1 MGVGICHSKAITRFL
16 LWGSFVVMLAY
27 LLDTWAL
34 LVAAD
39 PKQGGNLA
47 ALLIP
52 VHATMGPIASGVVG
66 VLFIGFYL
74 FNAVVY
80 SYSFARLLFVS
91 GLDRRLPP
99 SLSRVNRARIP
110 HVAIAV
116 QAVLAG
122 VLTLG
127 TFMVYPYVAGGNAAD
142 LGSPGYLVVTRA
154 TPVIWC
160 RPMVFLFVAV
170 VYGSRKFRSR

>member
-1 MGVGICHSKAITRFL
+1 MGVEIVHMKAITRYL
-16 LWGSFVVMLAY
+16 IWGSIVVMVAY

-52 VHATMGPIASGVVG
+52 VNATMGPFFKWVVG
-66 VLFIGFYL
+66 LIFIGF
-74 FNAVVY
+74 FVFITVVY
-80 SYSFARLLFVS
+80 SFSFARLLFVS

-99 SLSRVNRARIP
+99 VVSRVNRYQVP
-110 HVAIAV
+110 HVPIIV

-122 VLTLG
+122 RVPVLP
-127 TFMVYPYVAGGNAAD
+127 FMGGPSLVAGGPPAARTPA
-142 LGSPGYLVVTRA
+142 SPPLSRA
-154 TPVIWC
+154 AP
-160 RPMVFLFVAV
+160 RPPPRPPRAP
-170 VYGSRKFRSR
+170 